1 MYTVVRRGLR
11 RRRGPRTGRRAE
23 RAAGPHPVT
32 ERPAMHEIRV
42 TVVSPEEASY
52 GTAEFWSGGRMIG
65 FTRLEDGDLTFR
77 MEPRRD
83 GAAVVVGAQSLAAAI
98 AEANRLLALY

>member
-1 MYTVVRRGLR
+1 
-11 RRRGPRTGRRAE
+11 
-23 RAAGPHPVT
+23 
-32 ERPAMHEIRV
+32 MHEIHV

-65 FTRLEDGDLTFR
+65 FTHLEDGDLMFR
-77 MEPRRD
+77 IEPRQD
-83 GAAVVVGAQSLAAAI
+83 GAPVVVGAHSLADAI